1 MKFKLTNDEVRLLID
16 VLKGEAGRLHK
27 HRQTD
32 ERSGD
37 WVDRRIDFVDALS
50 ERFKAVRKP

>member
-1 MKFKLTNDEVRLLID
+1 MRLNFTNDEVRMLID
-16 VLKGEAGRLHK
+16 VLKGEAGRLYR

-37 WVDRRIDFVDALS
+37 WVDRRIDFVDELT
-50 ERFKAVRKP
+50 ERFKAVRK